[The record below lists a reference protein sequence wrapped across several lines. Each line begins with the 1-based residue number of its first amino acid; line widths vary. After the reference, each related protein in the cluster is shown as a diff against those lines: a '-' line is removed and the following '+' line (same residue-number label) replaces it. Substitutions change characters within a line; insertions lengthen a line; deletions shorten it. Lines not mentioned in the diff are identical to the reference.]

1 MTIFK
6 YILSLFLLIA
16 HVSNSFGQ
24 FSPKDEN
31 VKAMY
36 YLQQNEIDSAKKYI
50 DLAVENPELQTKQIT
65 WYYRAYIYKTL
76 YKQREKTN
84 KFSPLREEA
93 VRSAKKAF
101 DLKQDEQIT
110 QSVKKM
116 LRNLAASYYNDEA
129 FAIREDKDA
138 QTAIDNFE
146 KYKAIIKYIEP
157 STDFK
162 EKDVEFKLAL
172 ATLYNWQEPTD
183 STFDQVIADE
193 AIKLYKEVL
202 ALDSNNASAN
212 YNLGILYY
220 NKAGNIVNN
229 MDYDEPLDV
238 VNRKLDLCVD
248 LFLKALPY
256 MKKAYD
262 LNWRRQDVLEG
273 LVGIYYG
280 LNDDEKYEKFSQ
292 ELEALKNSNR

>member
-1 MTIFK
+1 MTVFK
-6 YILSLFLLIA
+6 YILPLFLLIA
-16 HVSNSFGQ
+16 QMSNSFGQ

-50 DLAVENPELQTKQIT
+50 DLAIENPNLKPKQIT

-84 KFSPLREEA
+84 KQSPLREEA

-101 DLKQDEQIT
+101 ELNQDEQIT
-110 QSVKKM
+110 QSVTKM
-116 LRNLAASYYNDEA
+116 LRNLAASYYNDA
-129 FAIREDKDA
+129 AYAIQQDKDA
-138 QTAIDNFE
+138 QTAIECYE
-146 KYKAIIKYIEP
+146 KYKAIISYISP
-157 STDFK
+157 ATDFK
-162 EKDVEFKLAL
+162 DKDVEFKLAL
-172 ATLYNWQEPTD
+172 ATIYNSQNPAD
-183 STFDQVIADE
+183 STFNQATADK
-193 AIKLYKEVL
+193 AITLYKEVL
-202 ALDSNNASAN
+202 SLDSNNASAN

-220 NKAGNIVNN
+220 NKAANLVNN
-229 MDYDEPLDV
+229 MDYDEPLDI
-238 VNRKLDLCVD
+238 VNQKLDLCVE

-292 ELEALKNSNR
+292 ELKLLKNSNK